1 MMKIVVS
8 EGRDPAFH
16 LAVEEVLF
24 FEGEFDSLLFLYRNS
39 PSVIVGK
46 HQNPWIEVNLAQAEA
61 EAVPVFRRI
70 SGGGCVV
77 HDEGNV
83 NYSLILKDVPSKTV
97 DFPALYAPVLQGLR
111 EMGLDI
117 QTSERND
124 FRIDGKKISGSAQ
137 YMRRDTTLFHGTL
150 LFDSDLDRIHRLLD
164 RQGELEFETHAAP
177 SVPAPIVNL
186 SEYLSELSTDGFM
199 EKWIQ
204 GIRGAANGELWQ
216 PGHELM
222 EKAETLAEE
231 KYRTWEWNRGMT
243 PLFTVKWKDHEIKV
257 KNGRFLELSD
267 CFDQTWVGKEMP
279 EDFLRWIKEQN
290 VY

>member
-1 MMKIVVS
+1 MMKIFVS

-16 LAVEEVLF
+16 LALEETFF
-24 FEGEFDSLLFLYRNS
+24 FEADCEILLFLYRNT

-46 HQNPWIEVNLAQAEA
+46 HQNPWMEVNLGVAEA
-61 EAVPVFRRI
+61 ENVPVFRRI

-97 DFPALYAPVLQGLR
+97 DFSVLYRPVLQGLK

-117 QTSERND
+117 QTSDRND

-150 LFDSDLDRIHRLLD
+150 LFDSDLNRIHRLLD
-164 RQGELEFETHAAP
+164 RKDDLVFETHAAS
-177 SVPAPIVNL
+177 SVPSPIVNL
-186 SEYLSELSTDGFM
+186 SKYLPELSMDDFV
-199 EKWIQ
+199 EKWLQ
-204 GIRGAANGELWQ
+204 GIMGAAKSERWQ
-216 PGHELM
+216 PDRALI
-222 EKAETLAEE
+222 EKAERLAEE

-243 PLFTVKWKDHEIKV
+243 PIFTVKWKGHEIKV
-257 KNGRFLELSD
+257 KNGNFIELPD
-267 CFDQTWVGKEMP
+267 CFDQSWVGNKMP
-279 EDFLRWIKEQN
+279 EDFLRWVKEQKN
-290 VY
+290 Y